1 MESKEAPDSETLPRH
16 AAQDAK
22 RTNPEEGYLACT
34 WRNFSA
40 SNLLTR
46 DCFLHIRQEK

>member
-22 RTNPEEGYLACT
+22 RKNPEEGYLART
-34 WRNFSA
+34 WRSFPP
-40 SNLLTR
+40 
-46 DCFLHIRQEK
+46 